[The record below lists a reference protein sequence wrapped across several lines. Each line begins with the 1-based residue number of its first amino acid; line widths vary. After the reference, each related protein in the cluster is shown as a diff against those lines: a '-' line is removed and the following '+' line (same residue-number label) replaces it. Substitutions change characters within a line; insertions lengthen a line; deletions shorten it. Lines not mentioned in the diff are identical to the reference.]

1 MQETEESQ
9 FWSQGREDPSEEG
22 MATHSSILNWRMPP
36 HRQRSLE
43 GCSPWGCKESDM
55 TEVTRLLSDC
65 NSCLCADMEATRWW
79 QYGQPSSPGRPH
91 AVMLGWVSF
100 GREKVNLRKLLWE
113 KKFGDKIERSKQGA
127 WASLVAQMV
136 KNLPAMQEMWVWSLG
151 GEDSPGKRDDNPL
164 QHSCLEN
171 PMDRGAWW
179 AIVLRIT
186 KSQTRL
192 RATITHTHTKKRIK
206 NLSPYHR

>member
-1 MQETEESQ
+1 
-9 FWSQGREDPSEEG
+9 
-22 MATHSSILNWRMPP
+22 
-36 HRQRSLE
+36 
-43 GCSPWGCKESDM
+43 
-55 TEVTRLLSDC
+55 
-65 NSCLCADMEATRWW
+65 MEATRWW

-100 GREKVNLRKLLWE
+100 RREKVNLRKLLWE

-151 GEDSPGKRDDNPL
+151 GEDSSGKRDDNPL

-192 RATITHTHTKKRIK
+192 RATITHTHTKKGIK
-206 NLSPYHR
+206 NLSPYHRQLNSPPFFYPRNFPRKIQTISMGWTFFPPHVPLANPTPVLPRRQVAVY